1 MSSENSVKKRKVS
14 HTEMKL
20 RIVFFVFSLLFAGGL
35 TAAYIVLHGRKIEY
49 YIMFE
54 TIALCIVFSILLFYA
69 VLTPMRDRLQ
79 KRCCS
84 ERVTARIKSFETIY
98 TYESDPETR
107 TSRTEYR
114 TFLPTYHYIFNG
126 REYITQAVFSVDL
139 KPSIGETHELLI
151 NPKHPEE
158 IYESG
163 GEKGLVRI
171 TMALCFSVCF
181 LLGSW
186 IFNNVFC

>member
-114 TFLPTYHYIFNG
+114 TFLPRQGIHHAGCFFG
-126 REYITQAVFSVDL
+126 RSEAFDRRNARASD
-139 KPSIGETHELLI
+139 KPEAPGRNL
-151 NPKHPEE
+151 
-158 IYESG
+158 
-163 GEKGLVRI
+163 
-171 TMALCFSVCF
+171 
-181 LLGSW
+181 
-186 IFNNVFC
+186 